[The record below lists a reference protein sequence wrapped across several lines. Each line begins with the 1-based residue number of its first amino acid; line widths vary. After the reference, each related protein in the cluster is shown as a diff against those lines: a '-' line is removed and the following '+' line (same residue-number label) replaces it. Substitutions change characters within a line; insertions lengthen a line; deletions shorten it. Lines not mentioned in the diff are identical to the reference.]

1 MGSAWKYLLNVSRL
15 CRKALRLEVKVV
27 SMAELF
33 YLTTRRHGGNYYVKF
48 RLEDGFLSSM
58 KCTGTSN
65 YAEAKKIAYTWRQLV
80 KINSP
85 LFCQKLQYFL

>member
-1 MGSAWKYLLNVSRL
+1 M
-15 CRKALRLEVKVV
+15 RLEVKVV

-48 RLEDGFLSSM
+48 RLEDGSLSSM

-65 YAEAKKIAYTWRQLV
+65 YAEAKKIAYTWLTTGNIPARSNAKVPDQDKTNLV
-80 KINSP
+80 PK
-85 LFCQKLQYFL
+85 QA